1 MPNEIFINRENQSD
15 CGMASWVAVRA
26 DCQWRWNWKWV
37 WGCIRQ
43 VSSEKF
49 STCANWTHVTK
60 FANKFHKL
68 RNFPRIRNANEMRA
82 IVDKPRPRG
91 AKVENGNGEMQMAN
105 ENANVDGDGNANA
118 NAKLNLKSQSKSN
131 SKPKSRPKPKFNSK
145 SNSQSQSTSQ
155 STSKSQLALQA
166 TKLRQARL
174 HFLWGDSTKLFS
186 KAFQFRQQ
194 YA

>member
-1 MPNEIFINRENQSD
+1 
-15 CGMASWVAVRA
+15 MA
-26 DCQWRWNWKWV
+26 NGKWV

-82 IVDKPRPRG
+82 IVDKPPTRG
-91 AKVENGNGEMQMAN
+91 GQSGKWKWGNGEMQMAN
-105 ENANVDGDGNANA
+105 ENANVDGAA
-118 NAKLNLKSQSKSN
+118 SAKLKPKSQSKSN

-155 STSKSQLALQA
+155 SPSQLTLQA
-166 TKLRQARL
+166 IKLRQARL
-174 HFLWGDSTKLFS
+174 HFL
-186 KAFQFRQQ
+186 
-194 YA
+194 

>member
-1 MPNEIFINRENQSD
+1 MEN
-15 CGMASWVAVRA
+15 GKRVG
-26 DCQWRWNWKWV
+26 
-37 WGCIRQ
+37 GCIRQ

-91 AKVENGNGEMQMAN
+91 PKWKMEMQMAN
-105 ENANVDGDGNANA
+105 ENANVDASA
-118 NAKLNLKSQSKSN
+118 SAKLKLKSQSKSN

-145 SNSQSQSTSQ
+145 SNSQSTSQ
-155 STSKSQLALQA
+155 SQSQSPLTLQA

-174 HFLWGDSTKLFS
+174 HFL
-186 KAFQFRQQ
+186 
-194 YA
+194 